1 MDLSERPDHVGAR
14 HPWEKSR
21 FRFFRDVLEHAHW
34 SSSALRVL
42 DAGAGDAW
50 FSTQLLESMPDITR
64 ITCWDAEYS
73 DALIADLRATTPDRI
88 EFRRERPDTQFD
100 LVLLLDVL
108 EHVPDDRSFLKTIV
122 ETNLATDGFVLISVP
137 AWQILFSSHDTR
149 LRHYRRYS
157 PEECRRVIDDTGL
170 QIVRQ
175 GGLFH
180 SLLAPRTAQVVKEK
194 LLGANHDGSPPKLDW
209 NAGALVTRIIDT
221 ALHADNYVSHRLA
234 DIGINVPGM
243 SYWALCKRT

>member
-1 MDLSERPDHVGAR
+1 MDLSERPEHVGAR
-14 HPWEKSR
+14 HPWEKAR
-21 FRFFRDVLEHAHW
+21 FRFFRDVLEHARW
-34 SSSALRVL
+34 SSNSLRVL

-50 FSTQLLESMPDITR
+50 FSTQLLEKLGNTTQ

-73 DALIADLRATTPDRI
+73 DALIAELRTTTPEQV
-88 EFRRERPDTQFD
+88 EFRRERPDTRFD

-108 EHVPDDRSFLKTIV
+108 EHVQDDRAFLNTIV
-122 ETNLATDGFVLISVP
+122 ETNVEKNGFVLISVP

-149 LRHYRRYS
+149 LRHHRRYS
-157 PEECRRVIDDTGL
+157 PEECRRVITNGGL

-194 LLGANHDGSPPKLDW
+194 LLGANHDGTPPKLDW
-209 NAGALVTRIIDT
+209 NAGEVVTRVIDT
-221 ALHADNYVSHRLA
+221 ALSVDNFLSHRLA
-234 DIGINVPGM
+234 DAGINVPGM
-243 SYWALCKRT
+243 SYWALCRRD